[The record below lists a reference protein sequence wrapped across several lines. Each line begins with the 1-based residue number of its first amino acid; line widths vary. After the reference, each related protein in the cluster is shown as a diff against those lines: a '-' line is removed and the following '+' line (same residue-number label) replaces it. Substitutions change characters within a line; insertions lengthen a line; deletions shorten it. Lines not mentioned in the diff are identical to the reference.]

1 MPLVTYNLEN
11 RLMTTKYKKIKKD
24 LIAIKLNGHNIHVS
38 FESNMYACALL
49 HIYYNNP

>member
-11 RLMTTKYKKIKKD
+11 RLMTTKYKKKIKKD

-38 FESNMYACALL
+38 FESNVYACASTHLL
-49 HIYYNNP
+49 